1 MSSAG
6 IRFIIFFMDD
16 GQILEKSEEELTLG
30 HYQGFTSDDWRAM
43 DEARMYEPTRMEVRA
58 EYGEEWYSAIIL
70 QVVLDPETDSAPTI
84 HHLRRMRIEKKKT
97 LDSLLKAIRRVN
109 CGQRNRISPIDNMP
123 TSEESEKDQE
133 GDCTLTSSTP
143 LDTPSALRPTLP
155 SLPMSTL
162 RSTPLSTPS
171 GMRPTLSS
179 MPTLMQRPFRQLVS
193 NESRAVS
200 EASGSGHGAYEP
212 PSTVS
217 KSTEQDRPEG
227 GAASSGLGFHPSALR
242 DIPAQL
248 IGLGLRSGVHVA
260 CETHEAVKTLQRE
273 LSTIIEGLSAQVAVL
288 NRRMQVQP
296 QHGAVVA
303 DSTRRDNFRPINSWP
318 DYIRFITS
326 RAERSNLAPSL
337 LGCRAASTHDTVKRM
352 LNKCLSPEL
361 QCLVNWSGRN
371 MARRLLDEHPDFQV
385 TDSFLAFR
393 NALDV
398 FLEAIIALYPE
409 EARRPSEYD
418 VKKTLKDLLKHAA
431 ERQAARRRRT
441 LEPREAG
448 AARQEGIQQQA
459 VAAQGHRQRAAGR
472 QQRQTG
478 CRGPASKYPRVSS
491 SDSSSD

>member
-109 CGQRNRISPIDNMP
+109 CGQRNRISPIDCAA
-123 TSEESEKDQE
+123 T
-133 GDCTLTSSTP
+133 
-143 LDTPSALRPTLP
+143 DTAVIADVDT
-155 SLPMSTL
+155 
-162 RSTPLSTPS
+162 S

-193 NESRAVS
+193 DESRAVS

-248 IGLGLRSGVHVA
+248 IGLGLDPESMCSVAYLATLATRRA

-288 NRRMQVQP
+288 NRRMQVHP

-371 MARRLLDEHPDFQV
+371 MARRLLDEHPDVQV

-418 VKKTLKDLLKHAA
+418 VEKTLKDLLKHAA

>member
-1 MSSAG
+1 MSSRAG
-6 IRFIIFFMDD
+6 IRFIVFFMDD

-30 HYQGFTSDDWRAM
+30 HYQGFTSVDWRAM
-43 DEARMYEPTRMEVRA
+43 DEALMYEPTRMEVRA

-84 HHLRRMRIEKKKT
+84 HHLRRMRFEKKKT

-109 CGQRNRISPIDNMP
+109 CGQRNRIPLIDNMP

-171 GMRPTLSS
+171 GMGPTLSS

-212 PSTVS
+212 PSTVP

-227 GAASSGLGFHPSALR
+227 GAASSGLGFHPTALR

-248 IGLGLRSGVHVA
+248 MGLGLDPESMCSVAYLATLATRRA
-260 CETHEAVKTLQRE
+260 CETHEAIKRCRGSYPPSLRLCPFKWLYSIDECRHSRNT
-273 LSTIIEGLSAQVAVL
+273 G
-288 NRRMQVQP
+288 QP
-296 QHGAVVA
+296 WQIRLGATTFA
-303 DSTRRDNFRPINSWP
+303 RSIPGR
-318 DYIRFITS
+318 ITFAS
-326 RAERSNLAPSL
+326 SLHERSEATCL
-337 LGCRAASTHDTVKRM
+337 LGCRAASTHDTVKRL

-385 TDSFLAFR
+385 TDAFLAFR

-398 FLEAIIALYPE
+398 FLEAIIALYLE

-418 VKKTLKDLLKHAA
+418 VKKTLKDLLKHVA
-431 ERQAARRRRT
+431 
-441 LEPREAG
+441 EAG
-448 AARQEGIQQQA
+448 RKAPPYARA
-459 VAAQGHRQRAAGR
+459 
-472 QQRQTG
+472 
-478 CRGPASKYPRVSS
+478 
-491 SDSSSD
+491 